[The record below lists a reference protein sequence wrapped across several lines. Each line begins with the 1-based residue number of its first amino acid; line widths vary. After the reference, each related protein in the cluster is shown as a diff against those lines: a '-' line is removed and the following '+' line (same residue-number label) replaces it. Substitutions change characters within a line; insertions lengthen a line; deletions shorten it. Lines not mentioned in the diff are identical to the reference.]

1 MKARKDHKPVQTSGS
16 RCFNDMVN
24 YNIYMINDNENK
36 IYQNEIMGNLQR
48 IDEEMKEGGY
58 FWGDV

>member
-1 MKARKDHKPVQTSGS
+1 
-16 RCFNDMVN
+16 
-24 YNIYMINDNENK
+24 MINDNENK